1 MVGTATNDATGNVKF
16 TGIKYTVSDLGKMLQ
31 ESEMTARPLIIR
43 LKEVQGSLANVTYD
57 QMEAKVTV
65 TVTKPETGHTLA
77 AVSTISSTGGVDAD
91 GNSTTGT
98 PDTEFNNKIYTISS
112 ESKP

>member
-1 MVGTATNDATGNVKF
+1 
-16 TGIKYTVSDLGKMLQ
+16 MLQ
-31 ESEMTARPLIIR
+31 ESENDSKTFNYTV
-43 LKEVQGSLANVTYD
+43 KEVQGSLANVTYD

-98 PDTEFNNKIYTISS
+98 PDTEFNNKYTPSPVKVNLDFDKS
-112 ESKP
+112 LSMVL